1 MITLY
6 CTELKKLGAQMRPII
21 FSISLLLSIS
31 GLTACGQS
39 GALLLPSDENH
50 DKRAKYL
57 LYKNEAVKSVT
68 TSEIKSEP
76 SSDTVAPIQ
85 QQFSAPAPSTTTAP

>member
-39 GALLLPSDENH
+39 GALLLPSDQSH

-57 LYKNEAVKSVT
+57 LYKNEAVNSSAS
-68 TSEIKSEP
+68 SELKSEP

-85 QQFSAPAPSTTTAP
+85 QQFPAPAPSTTTAP